1 MERKNESEC
10 YGMHGEAFKHFKVRQ
25 TLEEEFE
32 TVALNLAE
40 EEQIEKAVEAGNGYG
55 AEAEN

>member
-1 MERKNESEC
+1 
-10 YGMHGEAFKHFKVRQ
+10 MHGEAFKHFKVRQ